1 MLFKKIKHNNGKR
14 EIYLGKKKIFS
25 IYQSNQ
31 IYRVFRKNIVRI
43 KHSKPIKNSKSRVWF
58 PANFYGGGS

>member
-43 KHSKPIKNSKSRVWF
+43 KHSKPIKNSKSRV
-58 PANFYGGGS
+58 